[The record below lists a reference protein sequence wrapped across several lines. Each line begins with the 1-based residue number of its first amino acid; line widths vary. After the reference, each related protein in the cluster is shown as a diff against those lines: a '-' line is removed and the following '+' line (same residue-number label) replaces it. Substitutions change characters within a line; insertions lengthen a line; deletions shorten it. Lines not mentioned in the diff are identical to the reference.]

1 MGWSVTTN
9 NNKYQ
14 IKYGSN
20 INYAIVDDDESYFT
34 ITDTKHIGINNVEPD
49 IRYLLDINGET
60 RITSNMHIVGNLDVS
75 DTSSTSNLIADKIL
89 TSNIIG
95 ASSFINSNILKIN
108 YTSPTNY
115 SNNDLVIYGKTSN
128 FGKVYINESLNVKTS
143 ITTES
148 IYAGGGNII
157 NINANNISTGILKT
171 QYGGTGLSAI
181 SRTHILFGGPNNSIT
196 HNDLFKF
203 EDNTLYAPNFQGFFN
218 VGNADKGVLLV
229 SRGGTGIT
237 TIDTGSI
244 PFGKSS
250 VEMKTSPLL
259 SYNDDANTLILKTLN
274 VSNILITGWETDSR
288 ISIDR
293 NGVIEPLNFRDVGLL
308 DATYTVKGIVMPD
321 IDHFQVV
328 NGKISLRASPNTWT
342 ANTAG
347 NKIIFP
353 SETAIDAAVG
363 TVFAVGI
370 NLKFPQYTLDV
381 NGDINTS
388 NNGTVRIGGQ
398 NILTIIENEVS
409 AAVGDYLSE
418 GKTTNMKIVEESIGN
433 NETWKVFTDL
443 DKVVTFKTTNLIAT
457 ANVTA
462 NKIIITTNDAITPN
476 DNLTNLVIIKD
487 NDTAKFKFSKAG
499 RLVIGPNIDDIEPSQ
514 SLDIRGNI
522 HASGYIRSAFSDK
535 RLKTVTSNI
544 TNALDIID
552 SLQGF
557 RYVPNEKAIQL
568 GFDYDNEIGLCAQD
582 VQKVIPEIVKLAP
595 FDTYRKDGNIASK
608 SGEEYLTICY
618 ERLSAVFVEAIK
630 ELRAENT
637 ELKTELKLL
646 KKEIDD
652 IKKIIYIN

>member
-1 MGWSVTTN
+1 MGWSITTN

-20 INYAIVDDDESYFT
+20 INYAIVDDDKSYFT
-34 ITDTKHIGINNVEPD
+34 ITDTKHIGINNEDPD

-60 RITSNMHIVGNLDVS
+60 RITSNMYIIGNFNVS
-75 DTSSTSNLIADKIL
+75 DTSSTSNLIADKIQ

-95 ASSFINSNILKIN
+95 AASFINSNFLKIN

-115 SNNDLVIYGKTSN
+115 SNNNLEIYGKTSN
-128 FGKVYINESLNVKTS
+128 FGKVYIKESLNVGTS
-143 ITTES
+143 ITTEN

-157 NINANNISTGILKT
+157 NINANNISSGILKT
-171 QYGGTGLSAI
+171 QNGGTGLSTI
-181 SRTHILFGGPNNSIT
+181 SRTNLLFGGPNNTIT
-196 HNDLFKF
+196 HNDTLKF
-203 EDNTLYAPNFQGFFN
+203 VDNILYAPNFDGSFN
-218 VGNADKGVLLV
+218 VAQAAAGVLLV
-229 SRGGTGIT
+229 TRGGTGIS
-237 TIDTGSI
+237 TIIPGAI
-244 PFGKSS
+244 PFGKTST
-250 VEMKTSPLL
+250 EMKTSPLL
-259 SYNDDANTLILKTLN
+259 SYNDEENTLVLKTLN
-274 VSNILITGWETDSR
+274 VSNILISGWETSSR

-308 DATYTVKGIVMPD
+308 DATFTNKGIVMPD
-321 IDHFQVV
+321 IDHFLMN

-347 NKIIFP
+347 SKIIFP
-353 SETAIDAAVG
+353 SETVIDSAVG
-363 TVFAVGI
+363 VTFAVGI

-388 NNGTVRIGGQ
+388 NNGAIRIDGVSILDIIQ
-398 NILTIIENEVS
+398 NSVTG
-409 AAVGDYLSE
+409 AVGDYLSE
-418 GKTTNMKIVEESIGN
+418 GKTTNMKDESNGL
-433 NETWKVFTDL
+433 NETWKIFTGL
-443 DKVVTFKTTNLIAT
+443 DKIVTFKSNKFIAT
-457 ANVTA
+457 DNITA
-462 NKIIITTNDAITPN
+462 NQIIINNNDTITAT
-476 DNLTNLVIIKD
+476 DNLKNLLIIKD

-499 RLVIGPNIDDIEPSQ
+499 RLVIGPDIDEVEPSQ

-522 HASGYIRSAFSDK
+522 HASGYIRSSFSDN
-535 RLKTVTSNI
+535 RLKTLTSNI
-544 TNALDIID
+544 TDALDIID

-557 RYVPNEKAIQL
+557 HYVPNEKAIQL

-630 ELRAENT
+630 ELRMENT
-637 ELKTELKLL
+637 ELKTEIKLL
-646 KKEIDD
+646 KKNIDD
-652 IKKIIYIN
+652 IKRIIYIN